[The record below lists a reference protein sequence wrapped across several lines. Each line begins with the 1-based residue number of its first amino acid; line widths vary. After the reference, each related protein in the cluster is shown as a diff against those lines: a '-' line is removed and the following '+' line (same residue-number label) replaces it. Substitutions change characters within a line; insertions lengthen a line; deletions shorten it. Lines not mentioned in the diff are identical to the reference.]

1 MDGPRYHSIRRLV
14 YPKTKG
20 GERNMDEATI
30 VGLDDTEQPSF
41 VAVTDFELDIS
52 GVGESEIYSAAGNLS
67 HYVSLT
73 GDFC

>member
-1 MDGPRYHSIRRLV
+1 
-14 YPKTKG
+14 
-20 GERNMDEATI
+20 MDEATI